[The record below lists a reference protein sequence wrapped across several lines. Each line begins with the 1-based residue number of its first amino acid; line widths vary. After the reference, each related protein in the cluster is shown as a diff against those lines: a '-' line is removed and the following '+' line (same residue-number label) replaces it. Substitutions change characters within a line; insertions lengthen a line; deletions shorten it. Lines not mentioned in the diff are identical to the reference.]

1 MSETNRTTTRA
12 LRLMGVLSGAV
23 TFLVAWALLQLWG
36 IGKAPFHTKGEPRE
50 AIVVQEIVHENEW
63 ILPRR
68 NGVEMPRKPPLFHW
82 LGAATALVHGRV
94 DEASV
99 RFPSVLLSGLGTLLL
114 FGAVAYLIGARAG
127 VISALALLTSFEW
140 LRAAT
145 GARVDMTLAFGLVLA
160 FVGLLL
166 FRVSR
171 RPLWLVALYGG
182 IAWATLA
189 KGPVGIALPLLQ
201 VVFLCAFDLSPR
213 FALELRPLRGLSAVV
228 LVAGAWYVLAAVHG
242 GTSFLFT
249 QILDENVFRFIGD
262 PRLTGGHRH
271 SVLYLFGMLLAGF
284 LPWTVLLPSVAAS
297 LWTERRVQ
305 RAREARY
312 FAALWVAVVFVF
324 YCVPVSKRGVYL
336 LPLYPAACLLIG
348 WWADAVL
355 RGEVIPRRLERVL
368 IPLAWSLAVPL
379 AFVALTVAGH
389 AIGLSAFDLIA
400 AWLRPHAAAD
410 VALAGRIARA
420 HPMAL
425 EVALAG
431 AVAGL
436 LLVAF
441 AARDRHWGGILA
453 GLFFS
458 AACVEIIARQVVL
471 PQVAAEQTRRQY
483 VAEIR
488 KVVTGMS
495 EIHAY
500 RSFDYGV
507 VFYAGGRVPVYD
519 GSLRD
524 GPRYLL
530 MSEGQW
536 AGLVPLERE
545 AYERIP
551 ALDSR
556 PGGGL
561 GRLVLL
567 ERIAPPAPPR
577 PRIGP
582 DRG

>member
-1 MSETNRTTTRA
+1 MSDTDRTTTRA
-12 LRLMGVLSGAV
+12 LHLVGAPSGAIAV
-23 TFLVAWALLQLWG
+23 LAAWVLLQLWG

-50 AIVVQEIVHENEW
+50 AIVVQEIVRENEW

-82 LGAATALVHGRV
+82 LGAAAALANGRV

-99 RFPSVLLSGLGTLLL
+99 RFPSVLLSGLGALLL
-114 FGAVAYLIGARAG
+114 FGAAAHLLGARAAL
-127 VISALALLTSFEW
+127 ISALALLTSFEW

-171 RPLWLVALYGG
+171 HPRWLVLLYAGVT
-182 IAWATLA
+182 WATLA

-201 VVFLCAFDLSPR
+201 VVILCAVDLSPR

-228 LVAGAWYVLAAVHG
+228 LVAGAWYVLAASNG

-249 QILDENVFRFIGD
+249 QILDENVFRFLGD
-262 PRLTGGHRH
+262 ARLTGGHRH

-284 LPWTVLLPSVAAS
+284 LPWTILLPSVAVS
-297 LWTERRVQ
+297 LWTERRAAP
-305 RAREARY
+305 ARETRH
-312 FAALWVAVVFVF
+312 FAALWVAVVFAF

-355 RGEVIPRRLERVL
+355 RGEIDPRWLERL
-368 IPLAWSLAVPL
+368 LAPLAWSLAAAL
-379 AFVALTVAGH
+379 AFVGLAVAGH
-389 AIGLSAFDLIA
+389 AIGLSAFDLVA

-410 VALAGRIARA
+410 VALAGRIASA
-420 HPMAL
+420 HPVAL
-425 EVALAG
+425 EAALAG
-431 AVAGL
+431 ATAGAVL
-436 LLVAF
+436 TAF
-441 AARDRHWGGILA
+441 AARGRRSGGILV

-458 AACVEIIARQVVL
+458 VACIEVIARQVVL
-471 PQVAAEQTRRQY
+471 PQVAAEQTRRRY

-488 KVVTGMS
+488 KVVPDIGD
-495 EIHAY
+495 IHAY

-507 VFYAGGRVPVYD
+507 VFYAGGRVPVYK
-519 GSLRD
+519 GSLHG

-536 AGLVPLERE
+536 NRLPPLERE
-545 AYERIP
+545 QYERIP
-551 ALDSR
+551 DLDS
-556 PGGGL
+556 PAGGGL
-561 GRLVLL
+561 GRLVVLQRL
-567 ERIAPPAPPR
+567 APPEPAAPTER
-577 PRIGP
+577 DG
-582 DRG
+582 G